1 MTDKN
6 KKWKSDIRK
15 LMMTFL
21 TLSDDDQLK
30 KIREN
35 AVALFSYQDSSGRI
49 KWNISSR
56 QNPWDTF
63 KNKKQN

>member
-49 KWNISSR
+49 K
-56 QNPWDTF
+56 
-63 KNKKQN
+63 